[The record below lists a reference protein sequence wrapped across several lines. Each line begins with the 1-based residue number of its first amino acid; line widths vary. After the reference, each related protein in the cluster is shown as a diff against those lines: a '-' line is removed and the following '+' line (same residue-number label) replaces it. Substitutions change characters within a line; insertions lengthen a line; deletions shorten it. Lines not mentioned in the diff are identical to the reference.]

1 MADATYGQRANI
13 IPPTRESEPLV
24 LDARD
29 ATILAMTAVGI
40 LGTALVLGWLTWL
53 TLRIIPYPST
63 LIFDIPACSAGVVFT
78 ATLMALAKVSGLW
91 K

>member
-1 MADATYGQRANI
+1 MLERITDHNI
-13 IPPTRESEPLV
+13 TPPKSKPDLPKI
-24 LDARD
+24 DPHD

-40 LGTALVLGWLTWL
+40 IATALLLGWAAWAA
-53 TLRIIPYPST
+53 LRLLPYPST
-63 LIFDIPACSAGVVFT
+63 LLFDIPACAAGVTFT